1 MAVPVIQ
8 GKVFMRLFALFLV
21 QNHLQY
27 ENGGDNM
34 AISNLSRIISAYCT
48 SVGTP
53 YSFSNSPYVETIKN
67 TNFAVTIT
75 KLSNHFLYASPP
87 NLARPPTG

>member
-1 MAVPVIQ
+1 MVLPLQSCRTSLVLMAVPVIQ
-8 GKVFMRLFALFLV
+8 GRVFMLLYKQKPTVCVFALFLV

-53 YSFSNSPYVETIKN
+53 YSFSNSPYVETTKN
-67 TNFAVTIT
+67 T
-75 KLSNHFLYASPP
+75 KS
-87 NLARPPTG
+87 